1 MLKLSNATD
10 VLSRH
15 RAPARQPS
23 PFRLQ
28 SANTCPLP
36 QAEKAAPRIGRASWR
51 PGVEWGL
58 EPWILFNIGLLEE
71 LLQTCDPGDPGDP
84 RRETAIQ
91 LHSAM
96 LSSSIEH

>member
-36 QAEKAAPRIGRASWR
+36 QAEKAAPPRTGRAGWR
-51 PGVEWGL
+51 PGVEWEL

-71 LLQTCDPGDPGDP
+71 LLQTCDPGDP